1 MVVKK
6 PFPDGYRPQFYLRTA
21 DVAAQIS
28 LHGANKLGMPGDNV
42 TADLQLHF
50 PLPVAPGLRFALREG
65 GKTIA
70 AGIISKVIPEE
81 KEAPKKWDKWVIVK
95 MQKGERKDK

>member
-1 MVVKK
+1 
-6 PFPDGYRPQFYLRTA
+6 
-21 DVAAQIS
+21 
-28 LHGANKLGMPGDNV
+28 MPGDNV

>member
-1 MVVKK
+1 M
-6 PFPDGYRPQFYLRTA
+6 RTA

-28 LHGANKLGMPGDNV
+28 IHGANKLGMPGDNI
-42 TADLQLHF
+42 TANLDLHF

-70 AGIISKVIPEE
+70 AGVISKVIPEE
-81 KEAPKKWDKWVIVK
+81 KEAPKK
-95 MQKGERKDK
+95 